1 MLYFVFLVWFSYY
14 FGCLFYVHK
23 KQFQPYFNR
32 MQNVVAAP
40 PAGHSKVQKQHWPN
54 IYIYIYIYK
63 RYRLYCLYVFY
74 MLYLSLDSL
83 YVIFVNLCYKVI
95 YLFFLKKK
103 KSYIFIVLKVVVCFF
118 TRKLTVMV
126 FLKATIIII
135 SSNWCLQY

>member
-54 IYIYIYIYK
+54 IYIYIYK
-63 RYRLYCLYVFY
+63 RYRLYCLYFFTCHIYLWIVY
-74 MLYLSLDSL
+74 MLYLLICVTKL
-83 YVIFVNLCYKVI
+83 YI
-95 YLFFLKKK
+95 YSFSTKKK
-103 KSYIFIVLKVVVCFF
+103 KLYIYCFESCRVFFYSKVNCNGF
-118 TRKLTVMV
+118 
-126 FLKATIIII
+126 
-135 SSNWCLQY
+135 S

>member
-40 PAGHSKVQKQHWPN
+40 PAGHSKSAKAALAKP
-54 IYIYIYIYK
+54 IYIYIYK

-103 KSYIFIVLKVVVCFF
+103 KKLYIYCFESCRVFFYSKVNCNGF
-118 TRKLTVMV
+118 
-126 FLKATIIII
+126 
-135 SSNWCLQY
+135 S

>member
-54 IYIYIYIYK
+54 LYIYIYK
-63 RYRLYCLYVFY
+63 RYRLYCLYFFTCYIYLWIVY
-74 MLYLSLDSL
+74 MLYLLICVTKL
-83 YVIFVNLCYKVI
+83 YI
-95 YLFFLKKK
+95 YSFSKKK

>member
-23 KQFQPYFNR
+23 KQFQPYFNQ

-40 PAGHSKVQKQHWPN
+40 PAGHSKSAKAALAKP
-54 IYIYIYIYK
+54 IYIYIYK

-95 YLFFLKKK
+95 NLFFLKKK
-103 KSYIFIVLKVVVCFF
+103 KKLYIYCFESCRVFFYSKVNCNGF
-118 TRKLTVMV
+118 
-126 FLKATIIII
+126 
-135 SSNWCLQY
+135 S